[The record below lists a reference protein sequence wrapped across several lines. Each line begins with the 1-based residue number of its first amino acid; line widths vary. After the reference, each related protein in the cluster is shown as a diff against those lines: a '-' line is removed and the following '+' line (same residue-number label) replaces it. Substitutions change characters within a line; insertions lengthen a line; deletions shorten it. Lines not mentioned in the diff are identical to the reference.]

1 MSCVLDITKKCGCV
15 KKSGIE
21 FPKTFDSKEE
31 ALKEAKELTEEFNE
45 TFCHKHEFEVEDEGD
60 KVVIKVIDAL

>member
-21 FPKTFDSKEE
+21 FPKSFETKEE
-31 ALKEAKELTEEFNE
+31 ALKEAKELADEFNE
-45 TFCHKHEFEVEDEGD
+45 TFCHKHEFSVEEDGD
-60 KVVIKVIDAL
+60 KVVIKVVEA